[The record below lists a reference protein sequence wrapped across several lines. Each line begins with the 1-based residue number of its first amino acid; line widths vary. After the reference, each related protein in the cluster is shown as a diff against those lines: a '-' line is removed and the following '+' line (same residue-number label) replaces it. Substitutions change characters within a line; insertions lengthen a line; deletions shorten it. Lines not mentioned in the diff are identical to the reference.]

1 MPASEFQFLEAY
13 TSEALME
20 TQNVTLAIPKEA
32 LHRAKMMATQH
43 RTSLSKLLTN
53 FIVEMTTQDENYEA
67 AKQRSLALMEKGFDM
82 GTKGKITW
90 TREELH
96 DRG

>member
-1 MPASEFQFLEAY
+1 
-13 TSEALME
+13 ME
-20 TQNVTLAIPKEA
+20 TQNITLAVPKEA
-32 LHRAKMMATQH
+32 IHRAKMMAVRH

-53 FIVEMTTQDENYEA
+53 FIIEMTTEDEKYEV
-67 AKQRSLALMEKGFDM
+67 AKRRSLALMEKGFDM

-96 DRG
+96 AVNGSECLNSSTTEV

>member
-1 MPASEFQFLEAY
+1 
-13 TSEALME
+13 ME

-32 LHRAKMMATQH
+32 LHRTKMMATRH
-43 RTSLSKLLTN
+43 RISLSKLLTN
-53 FIVEMTTQDENYEA
+53 IIVEMTTQEENYEV
-67 AKQRSLALMEKGFDM
+67 AKRCSLALMEKGFDM

-96 DRG
+96 AVNGSECLNSSTTEV

>member
-1 MPASEFQFLEAY
+1 
-13 TSEALME
+13 ME

-32 LHRAKMMATQH
+32 IHKAKMMAVRH

-53 FIVEMTTQDENYEA
+53 FIIEMTTEDEKYEA
-67 AKQRSLALMEKGFDM
+67 AKRRSLALLEKGFNLC
-82 GTKGKITW
+82 TNGKIPW

-96 DRG
+96 ARR